1 MELYR
6 STINII
12 MQKPNSRVDS
22 LVEKIIKESS
32 EILKEAEGQTDN
44 NADEAFTLLDDA
56 RKSLQAAQAK
66 LYMQM
71 PSIYQQLYKNQLAV
85 IYNHAHNAIA
95 EVQKLAKT
103 MHQELN
109 Q

>member
-1 MELYR
+1 
-6 STINII
+6 
-12 MQKPNSRVDS
+12 MQKPNKRIDN
-22 LVEKIIKESS
+22 LVEKIVKESS
-32 EILKEAEGQTDN
+32 QLLIEAEGTSNANN

-56 RKSLQAAQAK
+56 RKSLQDAQAK

-71 PSIYQQLYKNQLAV
+71 PSIYQQLYKDQLAV

-95 EVQKLAKT
+95 EVQKLARQ
-103 MHQELN
+103 MHNELN